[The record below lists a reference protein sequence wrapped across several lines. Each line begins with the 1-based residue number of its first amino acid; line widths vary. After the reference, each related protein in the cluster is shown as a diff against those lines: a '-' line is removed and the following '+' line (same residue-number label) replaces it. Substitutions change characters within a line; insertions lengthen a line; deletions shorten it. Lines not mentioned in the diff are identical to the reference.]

1 MNGRLPYIRQRVL
14 LRILT
19 GFPHLP
25 VCPGQTRSHGAVWRE
40 KLYRIRAGVSISVQ
54 AALAAK
60 RLSYFTV
67 IHIQQFRLAR
77 TAFQIEVWQDGLKK
91 TAEVVKLSAKAILR
105 MLQQLSKDPDA
116 DITLCPLPPFRDKKG
131 QNLIP
136 YKIQHR
142 KAGMGGYRP
151 FSGT

>member
-1 MNGRLPYIRQRVL
+1 MLFGERNYIASGPECQSLSRL
-14 LRILT
+14 LRQQNGCHI
-19 GFPHLP
+19 
-25 VCPGQTRSHGAVWRE
+25 
-40 KLYRIRAGVSISVQ
+40 
-54 AALAAK
+54 
-60 RLSYFTV
+60 FTV

-136 YKIQHR
+136 YKIQHC